1 MPESNQ
7 YKDVIGRGLSFP
19 LRVNVQGELKT
30 DGGDRNLEES
40 IATILNTKLGERV
53 YRPNFGSRLS
63 DLTFAPMNPQT
74 ILLARIYVE
83 EALNRWE
90 PRIKVTG
97 VYAEPDPIRGRLD
110 LKILYEIKES
120 HDRRSMV
127 YPFYLLPP
135 NGN

>member
-1 MPESNQ
+1 MSKSDQ
-7 YKDVIGRGLSFP
+7 DYIGRGISFP
-19 LRVNVQGELKT
+19 LRVSVQGGLKI

-53 YRPNFGSRLS
+53 YRPNFGSRLA

-74 ILLARIYVE
+74 ILLARVYVE

-97 VYAEPDPIRGRLD
+97 VYAEPDPIKGRLD
-110 LKILYEIKES
+110 LKILYRLKDG
-120 HDRRSMV
+120 HDTRSMV

-135 NGN
+135 SEK

>member
-1 MPESNQ
+1 MSRADRD
-7 YKDVIGRGLSFP
+7 YLGRGISFP
-19 LRVNVQGELKT
+19 LRINIQGELKT
-30 DGGDRNLEES
+30 DSGDRNLEES
-40 IATILNTKLGERV
+40 ISTILNTKLGERV
-53 YRPNFGSRLS
+53 YRPNFGCRLS

-97 VYAEPDPIRGRLD
+97 VYAEPDPIKGRLD
-110 LKILYEIKES
+110 LKIQYQIKENN
-120 HDRRSMV
+120 DRRNMV

>member
-1 MPESNQ
+1 MSSLDRE
-7 YKDVIGRGLSFP
+7 YLGRGISFP
-19 LRVNVQGELKT
+19 LRINIQGELKT
-30 DGGDRNLEES
+30 DSGDRNLEES

-53 YRPNFGSRLS
+53 YRPNFGCRLS

-97 VYAEPDPIRGRLD
+97 VYAEPDPIKGRLD
-110 LKILYEIKES
+110 LKIQYQIKENN
-120 HDRRSMV
+120 DRRNMV

-135 NGN
+135 DSN

>member
-1 MPESNQ
+1 MSSLDRD
-7 YKDVIGRGLSFP
+7 YLGRGISFP
-19 LRVNVQGELKT
+19 LRINIQGELKT
-30 DGGDRNLEES
+30 DSGDRNLEES

-53 YRPNFGSRLS
+53 YRPNFGCRLS

-97 VYAEPDPIRGRLD
+97 VYAEPDPIKGRLD
-110 LKILYEIKES
+110 LKIQYQINENS
-120 HDRRSMV
+120 DRRNMV

-135 NGN
+135 NSN

>member
-1 MPESNQ
+1 MSSLDRD
-7 YKDVIGRGLSFP
+7 YLGRGISFP
-19 LRVNVQGELKT
+19 LRINIQGELKT
-30 DGGDRNLEES
+30 DSGDRNLEES
-40 IATILNTKLGERV
+40 ISTILNTKLGERV
-53 YRPNFGSRLS
+53 YRPNFGCRLS

-97 VYAEPDPIRGRLD
+97 VYAEPDPIKGRLD
-110 LKILYEIKES
+110 LKIQYQIKENN
-120 HDRRSMV
+120 DRRNMV

>member
-1 MPESNQ
+1 MSNLE
-7 YKDVIGRGLSFP
+7 KDYLGRGISFP
-19 LRVNVQGELKT
+19 LRINVQGELKT
-30 DGGDRNLEES
+30 DSGDRNLAES
-40 IATILNTKLGERV
+40 IATILSTKLGERV

-90 PRIKVTG
+90 PRIIVTG
-97 VYAEPDPIRGRLD
+97 VYAEPDPIKGRLD
-110 LKILYEIKES
+110 LEILYRFKDH
-120 HDRRSMV
+120 HDIRSMV

-135 NGN
+135 NS

>member
-1 MPESNQ
+1 MSSLNRE
-7 YKDVIGRGLSFP
+7 YLGRGISFP
-19 LRVNVQGELKT
+19 LKINVQGELKT
-30 DGGDRNLEES
+30 DSGDRNLEES

-53 YRPNFGSRLS
+53 YRPNFGCRLS

-97 VYAEPDPIRGRLD
+97 VYAEPDPIKGRLD
-110 LKILYEIKES
+110 LKIQYQIKENN
-120 HDRRSMV
+120 DRRNMV

-135 NGN
+135 DSN

>member
-1 MPESNQ
+1 MSDLEQN
-7 YKDVIGRGLSFP
+7 YLGRGISFP
-19 LRVNVQGELKT
+19 LRINVQGELKT

-53 YRPNFGSRLS
+53 YRPNFGCRLS

-110 LKILYEIKES
+110 LKILYEIKKN

>member
-1 MPESNQ
+1 M
-7 YKDVIGRGLSFP
+7 
-19 LRVNVQGELKT
+19 
-30 DGGDRNLEES
+30 
-40 IATILNTKLGERV
+40 ILNTKLGERV
-53 YRPNFGSRLS
+53 YRPNFGCRLS

-97 VYAEPDPIRGRLD
+97 VYAEPDPIKGRLD
-110 LKILYEIKES
+110 LKIQYQIKENN
-120 HDRRSMV
+120 DRRNMV

>member
-1 MPESNQ
+1 MSRADRD
-7 YKDVIGRGLSFP
+7 YLGRGISFP
-19 LRVNVQGELKT
+19 LRINIQGELKT
-30 DGGDRNLEES
+30 DSGDRNLEES

-53 YRPNFGSRLS
+53 YRPNFGCRLS

-97 VYAEPDPIRGRLD
+97 VYAEPDPIKGRLD
-110 LKILYEIKES
+110 LKIQYQIKENN
-120 HDRRSMV
+120 DRRNMV

-135 NGN
+135 NSN

>member
-1 MPESNQ
+1 MSSLDRE
-7 YKDVIGRGLSFP
+7 YLGRGISFP
-19 LRVNVQGELKT
+19 LRINVQGELKT
-30 DGGDRNLEES
+30 DSGDRNLEES

-53 YRPNFGSRLS
+53 YRPNFGCRLS

-97 VYAEPDPIRGRLD
+97 VYAEPDPIKGRLD
-110 LKILYEIKES
+110 LKIQYQIKENN
-120 HDRRSMV
+120 DRRNMV

-135 NGN
+135 DSN

>member
-1 MPESNQ
+1 MSNL
-7 YKDVIGRGLSFP
+7 DRDFLGRGISFP
-19 LRVNVQGELKT
+19 LRINVQGELTT
-30 DGGDRNLEES
+30 DCGDRNLEES
-40 IATILNTKLGERV
+40 IATILSTKLGERV
-53 YRPNFGSRLS
+53 YRPNFGCRLS

-97 VYAEPDPIRGRLD
+97 VYAEPDPVRGRLD

-135 NGN
+135 NGS

>member
-1 MPESNQ
+1 MSDLERD
-7 YKDVIGRGLSFP
+7 YLGTGISFP
-19 LRVNVQGELKT
+19 LRINVQGELKT
-30 DGGDRNLEES
+30 DNGDRNLTES

-53 YRPNFGSRLS
+53 YRPNFGCRLS

-97 VYAEPDPIRGRLD
+97 VYAEPDPIKGRLD
-110 LKILYEIKES
+110 LKILFQIKGS
-120 HDRRSMV
+120 HDSRSMV

>member
-1 MPESNQ
+1 MSRADRD
-7 YKDVIGRGLSFP
+7 YLGRGISFP
-19 LRVNVQGELKT
+19 LRINIQGELKT
-30 DGGDRNLEES
+30 DSGDRNLEES

-53 YRPNFGSRLS
+53 YRPNFGCRLS

-97 VYAEPDPIRGRLD
+97 VYAEPDPIKGRLD
-110 LKILYEIKES
+110 LKIQYQIKENN
-120 HDRRSMV
+120 DRRNMV

>member
-1 MPESNQ
+1 MSNLERD
-7 YKDVIGRGLSFP
+7 YLGTGISFP
-19 LRVNVQGELKT
+19 LKINVQGELKT
-30 DGGDRNLEES
+30 DSGDRNLTDS
-40 IATILNTKLGERV
+40 IATILSTKMGERV

-63 DLTFAPMNPQT
+63 ELTFFPMNPQT

-97 VYAEPDPIRGRLD
+97 VYAEPDPIKGRLD
-110 LKILYEIKES
+110 LKILYEIKGN
-120 HDRRSMV
+120 HDKRSVV

-135 NGN
+135 E

>member
-1 MPESNQ
+1 MSISDRD
-7 YKDVIGRGLSFP
+7 YLGRGISFP
-19 LRVNVQGELKT
+19 LRINIQGELKT
-30 DGGDRNLEES
+30 DSGDRNLEES

-53 YRPNFGSRLS
+53 YRPNFGCRLS

-83 EALNRWE
+83 EALNKWE

-110 LKILYEIKES
+110 LKIQYQIKENN
-120 HDRRSMV
+120 DRRNMV

-135 NGN
+135 DSN

>member
-1 MPESNQ
+1 MSSLDRD
-7 YKDVIGRGLSFP
+7 YLGRGLSFP
-19 LRVNVQGELKT
+19 LRINVQGELKT
-30 DGGDRNLEES
+30 DSGDRNLEES
-40 IATILNTKLGERV
+40 IAMILNTKLGERV
-53 YRPNFGSRLS
+53 YRPNFGCRLS

-97 VYAEPDPIRGRLD
+97 VYAEPDPIKGRLD
-110 LKILYEIKES
+110 LKIQYQIKENN
-120 HDRRSMV
+120 DRRNMV

-135 NGN
+135 NSN

>member
-1 MPESNQ
+1 MNNSDRD
-7 YKDVIGRGLSFP
+7 YLGKGISFP
-19 LRVNVQGELKT
+19 LKINVQGEIAI

-40 IATILNTKLGERV
+40 ITTILGTKLGERV
-53 YRPNFGSRLS
+53 YRPNFGCRLA

-90 PRIKVTG
+90 PRIQVTG

-110 LKILYEIKES
+110 LRILYEIKES
-120 HDRRSMV
+120 HDNRSMV

-135 NGN
+135 NSN

>member
-1 MPESNQ
+1 MSDLEQ
-7 YKDVIGRGLSFP
+7 DYLGRGISFP
-19 LRVNVQGELKT
+19 LRINVQGELKT
-30 DGGDRNLEES
+30 DGGDRNLQES
-40 IATILNTKLGERV
+40 ISSILNTKLGERV
-53 YRPNFGSRLS
+53 YRPNFGCRLS
-63 DLTFAPMNPQT
+63 DLTFAPMNQQT

-110 LKILYEIKES
+110 LKILYEIKKS

-127 YPFYLLPP
+127 YPYYLLPP
-135 NGN
+135 NCN

>member
-1 MPESNQ
+1 MSNLDRE
-7 YKDVIGRGLSFP
+7 YLGRGISFP
-19 LRVNVQGELKT
+19 LRINIQGELKT
-30 DGGDRNLEES
+30 DSGDRNLEES

-53 YRPNFGSRLS
+53 YRPNFGCRLS

-97 VYAEPDPIRGRLD
+97 VYAEPDPIKGRLD
-110 LKILYEIKES
+110 LKIEYKIKENN
-120 HDRRSMV
+120 DRRNMV

-135 NGN
+135 DSN

>member
-1 MPESNQ
+1 MSSLDRD
-7 YKDVIGRGLSFP
+7 YLGRGISFP
-19 LRVNVQGELKT
+19 LRINIQGELKT
-30 DGGDRNLEES
+30 DSGDRNLEES

-53 YRPNFGSRLS
+53 YRPNFGCRLS

-97 VYAEPDPIRGRLD
+97 VYAEPDPIKGRLD
-110 LKILYEIKES
+110 LKIQYQIKENN
-120 HDRRSMV
+120 DRRNMV

-135 NGN
+135 NSN

>member
-1 MPESNQ
+1 MSEANRQ
-7 YKDVIGRGLSFP
+7 DYIGKGIAFP

-30 DGGDRNLEES
+30 DSGDRNLQAS

-63 DLTFAPMNPQT
+63 ELTFAPMNPQT

-90 PRIKVTG
+90 PRIVVTG
-97 VYAEPDPIRGRLD
+97 VFAEPDPIRGRLD
-110 LKILYEIKES
+110 LKILYRLKDV
-120 HDRRSMV
+120 HDNRSMV
-127 YPFYLLPP
+127 YPFYLLP
-135 NGN
+135 NK

>member
-1 MPESNQ
+1 MSSSDRD
-7 YKDVIGRGLSFP
+7 YLGRGISFP
-19 LRVNVQGELKT
+19 LRINVQGELKT
-30 DGGDRNLEES
+30 DSGDRNLQES

-53 YRPNFGSRLS
+53 YRPNFGCRLS
-63 DLTFAPMNPQT
+63 ELTFAPMNPQT

-97 VYAEPDPIRGRLD
+97 VYAEPDPIKGRLD
-110 LKILYEIKES
+110 LKIQYQIKENN
-120 HDRRSMV
+120 DRRNMV

-135 NGN
+135 DSN

>member
-1 MPESNQ
+1 MSNLDRN
-7 YKDVIGRGLSFP
+7 YLGRGLSFP
-19 LRVNVQGELKT
+19 LRINVQGELKT
-30 DGGDRNLEES
+30 EDGDRNLEES

-74 ILLARIYVE
+74 ILLARIYVV

>member
-1 MPESNQ
+1 MNNLE
-7 YKDVIGRGLSFP
+7 KDYLGRGISFP
-19 LRVNVQGELKT
+19 LRINVQGELKT
-30 DGGDRNLEES
+30 DSGDRNLAES
-40 IATILNTKLGERV
+40 IATILSTKLGERV

-90 PRIKVTG
+90 PRIIVTG
-97 VYAEPDPIRGRLD
+97 VYAEPDPIKGRLD
-110 LKILYEIKES
+110 LEILYRLKDH
-120 HDRRSMV
+120 HDIRSMV

-135 NGN
+135 NS

>member
-1 MPESNQ
+1 MSSLDRD
-7 YKDVIGRGLSFP
+7 YLGRGISFP
-19 LRVNVQGELKT
+19 LKINVQGELKT
-30 DGGDRNLEES
+30 DSGDRNLEES

-53 YRPNFGSRLS
+53 YRPNFGCRLS

-97 VYAEPDPIRGRLD
+97 VYAEPDPIKGRLD
-110 LKILYEIKES
+110 LKIQYQIKENN
-120 HDRRSMV
+120 DRRNMV

-135 NGN
+135 DSN

>member
-1 MPESNQ
+1 MSNLEQ
-7 YKDVIGRGLSFP
+7 DYLGTGLSFP
-19 LRVNVQGELKT
+19 LRINVQGELKT
-30 DGGDRNLEES
+30 DSGDRNLIES

-53 YRPNFGSRLS
+53 YRPNFGCRLS

-90 PRIKVTG
+90 PGIVVTG
-97 VYAEPDPIRGRLD
+97 VFAEPDPIKGRLD
-110 LKILYEIKES
+110 LKIVYRLKDG
-120 HDRRSMV
+120 HDTRSMV

-135 NGN
+135 DNQ